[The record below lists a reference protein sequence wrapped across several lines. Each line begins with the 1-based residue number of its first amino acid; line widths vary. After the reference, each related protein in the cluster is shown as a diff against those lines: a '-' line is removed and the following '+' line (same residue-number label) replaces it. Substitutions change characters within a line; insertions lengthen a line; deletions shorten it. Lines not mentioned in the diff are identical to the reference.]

1 MSTYM
6 FPEKTTAIIAK
17 YLAEGCNSWLDATP
31 IVGVKV
37 VAIEPNEMKAVKE
50 FKACFGK
57 DGRCSSAK
65 VYAKLRELN
74 SKAVLF
80 RYGNSVPAS
89 EFVSGK
95 MQDVEIET
103 GPDNMRQWLANL
115 YTVTEGFVY
124 QCAESPNVKLE
135 RASGGGL
142 KSVPVPMLALLEKW
156 KAKMADT
163 LAEYVV
169 DDVRGSILTRKHWS
183 EF

>member
-6 FPEKTTAIIAK
+6 FPAKTTAIIAK
-17 YLAEGCNSWLDATP
+17 YLADGCNLWLTTTP
-31 IVGVKV
+31 LEGVKV
-37 VAIEPNEMKAVKE
+37 VSVEPDEMKAVKE
-50 FKACFGK
+50 LKACFGK

-74 SKAVLF
+74 SKAVSF
-80 RYGNSVPAS
+80 KYGNSVPAS
-89 EFVSGK
+89 EFVSGE
-95 MQDVEIET
+95 MPDVEIET

-115 YTVTEGFVY
+115 YTVTEGFAY
-124 QCAESPNVKLE
+124 QCAECPNVRLE
-135 RASGGGL
+135 RASGGGY

-169 DDVRGSILTRKHWS
+169 DEVRGPIFKRKPWS